1 MFRGARSRPAWG
13 QRPRK
18 KHSVCTYRAT
28 KPGTRCRRNGAPGRP
43 AGTAAPATPARWP
56 RVRSPES
63 ARPLPRRRGPL
74 PPPAPR
80 AGRHRAAGP
89 HRGEHRVNCEV
100 NGRSY
105 EGTGNG
111 PLAAFCAAPAAAGHP
126 VDFVSY
132 AEHATAS
139 GPDSAAVAYVRCR
152 IGGAAYWGAGQ
163 DTSVLMASVRAV
175 LSAVNRAAG
184 GGASRTVAG

>member
-1 MFRGARSRPAWG
+1 M
-13 QRPRK
+13 
-18 KHSVCTYRAT
+18 
-28 KPGTRCRRNGAPGRP
+28 
-43 AGTAAPATPARWP
+43 
-56 RVRSPES
+56 
-63 ARPLPRRRGPL
+63 
-74 PPPAPR
+74 
-80 AGRHRAAGP
+80 
-89 HRGEHRVNCEV
+89 

-152 IGGAAYWGAGQ
+152 TGGAAYWGAGQ